1 MHGLDRLKLERN
13 GRLNQSASVPGTT
26 VLNSLACF
34 QNHLS
39 TILTTALQRLSTEPL
54 ENLSKIDP
62 SQNPCPKFAFKIRVQ
77 NRH

>member
-13 GRLNQSASVPGTT
+13 GRVNQSVSVPGTT
-26 VLNSLACF
+26 VSNSPACF

-39 TILTTALQRLSTEPL
+39 TILMTTLQRLSTKPL
-54 ENLSKIDP
+54 ENLSKISRKSTP
-62 SQNPCPKFAFKIRVQ
+62 PKIRVQ